1 MPLIYWTIP
10 EIGMKNN
17 TNNHIKVL
25 SACVTG
31 PVHKIRQIPC
41 QDYCR
46 HSTRGDNFV
55 AVLSDGAGSAK
66 YGRIGAKILCDTL
79 IDLLPNV
86 PFRDIKTSI
95 INSVEVAREKLLF
108 HRLNSRN
115 NHRGLMAFS
124 ATLVGVV
131 YHKNHGIFFHIG
143 DGAALA
149 FTGSNFSEYVASK
162 PENGIFSCET
172 YFYTMDDWRDCLRFT
187 TFEKAHTIMMMS
199 DGVTGFSFSSD
210 YKNIEPRFLLPIDRF
225 LSKEPIKSRARRAL
239 YNTLGTPQA
248 QKINPDDKTFLWA
261 KL

>member
-1 MPLIYWTIP
+1 MKTPGT
-10 EIGMKNN
+10 GMKSN
-17 TNNHIKVL
+17 TKHIRVL

-31 PVHKIRQIPC
+31 PLHKIKNAPC

-46 HSTRGDNFV
+46 HSTNGDNFV
-55 AVLSDGAGSAK
+55 AVISDGAGSAK

-79 IDLLPNV
+79 VDLLPNV
-86 PFRDIKTSI
+86 PFVDIKTSI
-95 INSVEVAREKLLF
+95 INAVEIAREKLLF
-108 HRLNSRN
+108 HRLNSHN
-115 NHRGLMAFS
+115 NTRGLMAFA

-131 YHKNHGIFFHIG
+131 WHKNHGIFFHIG

-149 FTGSNFSEYVASK
+149 FTGNDFSHYITSK

-172 YFYTMDDWRDCLRFT
+172 YFYTMDDWRDCIRFT

-199 DGVTGFSFSSD
+199 DGVTGFSFSPD
-210 YKNIEPRFLLPIDRF
+210 YSHIESRFLLPIDRF
-225 LSKEPIKSRARRAL
+225 LSNEPLKKRASRAL
-239 YNTLGTPQA
+239 YNTLSTPQA

>member
-1 MPLIYWTIP
+1 
-10 EIGMKNN
+10 MKNSVN
-17 TNNHIKVL
+17 SIKVL

-31 PVHKIRQIPC
+31 PLHKIRKMPC

-66 YGRIGAKILCDTL
+66 YGRIGARILCDTL
-79 IDLLPNV
+79 VDLLPNV
-86 PFRDIKTSI
+86 PFRDIRTSI
-95 INSVEVAREKLLF
+95 INSVEIAREKLLF

-115 NHRGLMAFS
+115 NSRGLMAFA

-131 YHKNHGIFFHIG
+131 CHKGQGIFFHIG

-149 FTGSNFSEYVASK
+149 FTGSGFNEYVASK
-162 PENGIFSCET
+162 PENGVFSCET
-172 YFYTMDDWRDCLRFT
+172 YFYTMDDWRDCIRFT
-187 TFEKAHTIMMMS
+187 GFEKAHTIMMMS

-210 YKNIEPRFLLPIDRF
+210 FSSIEPRFLMPIDRF
-225 LSKEPIKSRARRAL
+225 LTKESGKRRASRAL
-239 YNTLGTPQA
+239 YNTLSTPQA

>member
-1 MPLIYWTIP
+1 
-10 EIGMKNN
+10 MKTA
-17 TNNHIKVL
+17 TNRIRAL

-31 PVHKIRQIPC
+31 PLHRIRNMPC

-46 HSTRGDNFV
+46 YSAKGENFV
-55 AVLSDGAGSAK
+55 GVISDGAGSAK

-86 PFRDIKTSI
+86 PFSEIKTSI
-95 INSVEVAREKLLF
+95 INSVEIAREKLMF

-115 NHRGLMAFS
+115 NHRGLMAFA

-131 YHKNHGIFFHIG
+131 YHKNKGIFFHIG

-149 FTGSNFSEYVASK
+149 FTGNDFSHYITSK

-172 YFYTMDDWRDCLRFT
+172 YFYTMDDWRDCIRFT
-187 TFEKAHTIMMMS
+187 SFEKAHTIMMMS
-199 DGVTGFSFSSD
+199 DGVTGFSFSPDYSD
-210 YKNIEPRFLLPIDRF
+210 IEPRFLMPIDRF
-225 LSKEPIKSRARRAL
+225 LTKESVKYRACRAL
-239 YNTLGTPQA
+239 RNTLSTSQA
-248 QKINPDDKTFLWA
+248 QKINPDDKTFLWI